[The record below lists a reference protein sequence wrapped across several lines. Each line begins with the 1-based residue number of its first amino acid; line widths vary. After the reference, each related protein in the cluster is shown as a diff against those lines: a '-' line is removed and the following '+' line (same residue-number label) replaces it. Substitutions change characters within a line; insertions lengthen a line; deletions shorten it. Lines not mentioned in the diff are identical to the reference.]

1 MKINFK
7 KSSTTYSIGVYPTV
21 ELISNP
27 SIQIKKIYMSSNSD
41 QNKGV
46 QKIIKYAKN
55 KNLPV
60 SRDDNFIRRISG
72 MENAYVAAEFY
83 KYESK
88 LDSNANHLLL
98 VNINDMGNTGTI
110 LRTCLA
116 FNVQNV
122 GLVKPC
128 VNIFDPKVVR
138 ASMGALFKLKH
149 EYFDNF
155 ESYSKKHHNNIYI
168 LTGDGKEQVQNIS
181 FKKPFTLVFVG
192 ESAGV
197 PNNLKNLGTT
207 VKIPFSPNV
216 DSLNISVAAGICLF
230 YTSNNTY
237 VTKH

>member
-27 SIQIKKIYMSSNSD
+27 SIQVKKIYMSSKSD
-41 QNKGV
+41 QNRGI

-55 KNLPV
+55 KNLPI
-60 SRDDNFIRRISG
+60 SRDDNFIRRVSG
-72 MENAYVAAEFY
+72 MENAYVVVEFY

-88 LDSNANHLLL
+88 LEPNANHLLL

-155 ESYSKKHHNNIYI
+155 ENYLKKYHNNIYI
-168 LTGDGKEQVQNIS
+168 LTGDGKEQIQNIL
-181 FKKPFTLVFVG
+181 FKKPFTLIFGG

-207 VKIPFSPNV
+207 VKIPFSSNV

-230 YTSNNTY
+230 YASN
-237 VTKH
+237 K